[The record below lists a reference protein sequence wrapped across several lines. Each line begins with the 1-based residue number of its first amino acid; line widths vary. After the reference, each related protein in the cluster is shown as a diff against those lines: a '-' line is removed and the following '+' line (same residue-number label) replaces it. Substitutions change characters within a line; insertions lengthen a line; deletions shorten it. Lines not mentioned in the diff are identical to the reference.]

1 MSACDRVIMMQDGEI
16 RMEGT
21 MEELTK
27 SQLFNDI
34 IY

>member
-1 MSACDRVIMMQDGEI
+1 VIMMQDGMI

-27 SQLFNDI
+27 TQLFNDL